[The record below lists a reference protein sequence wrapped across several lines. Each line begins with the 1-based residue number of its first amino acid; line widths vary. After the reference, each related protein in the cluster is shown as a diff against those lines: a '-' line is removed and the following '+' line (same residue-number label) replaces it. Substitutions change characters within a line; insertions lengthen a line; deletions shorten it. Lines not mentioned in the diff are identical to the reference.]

1 MAEVKMNGHP
11 LLRGAGRRRGDD
23 EYYKHG
29 LSSSQMESL
38 SAICEA
44 LIPSIAM
51 EDEKEKKQFSFKG
64 MQDFYLASASH
75 PPFPDEVAELMV
87 KRGQREAVSLVG
99 LILWLLSTR
108 FGTLILCG
116 SLSFS
121 GEFPFMIKKFSNMT
135 VEKRE
140 TMLQR
145 WSKAKFLTPLRFM
158 FFKVKIFCC
167 YTFYSLVYEDSENK
181 SWDAIGYSIPSD
193 TESEGKP
200 GKTLQEG
207 RPLEKGIIET
217 KDHTDSSL
225 IEALKSRGLH
235 VTLDPK
241 QNLYQIECDVVIVG
255 SGCGGGVAA
264 AVLASSG
271 YKVVVIEKGNYFTAQ
286 DYTSLEAPSM
296 NQLYESGG
304 ILTTMNG
311 SMLLLAGSTV
321 GGGSAVNWSAC
332 IRTPHNVLNEWV
344 EKHNLPMF
352 GTSDY
357 VSAMDTVSARL
368 GVNDKCNEEGFQNKI
383 LRKGCQRLGLK
394 AEHVARNSSEDHFCG
409 SCCYGCRTSDKRGT
423 DTSWL
428 VDAVNCGAVILTGCM
443 AERFIMK
450 QNDQIGNKKKK
461 KRCLGLIART
471 TTGGGVTKKLQF
483 QSKVSISACGSLLT
497 PPLLISSGLKN
508 PNIGKN
514 LHLHP
519 VIFAWGYFPESETD
533 IKGKSF
539 EGGIITSL
547 HKVGDTECRAIL
559 ETPAFGPGTVSTLIP
574 WVSGHD
580 MKERMA
586 KYSRTAHIFALVRDR
601 GHGSV
606 ESQGRIN
613 YELDEF
619 DKGNLREGLKTA
631 LRILV
636 AAGAVEV
643 GTHRTDGQRIKCKG
657 TEDEDLEEILNDDAV
672 VGGPKSN
679 EELWTLYCSAHHMGS
694 CRMGVIEEE
703 GAVEILNDDAVEGA
717 VDENGESWEA
727 QGLFVCD
734 ASVFPSAIGV
744 NPMITIQSISYCLSK
759 GIAKSLASSVP

>member
-1 MAEVKMNGHP
+1 
-11 LLRGAGRRRGDD
+11 
-23 EYYKHG
+23 
-29 LSSSQMESL
+29 
-38 SAICEA
+38 
-44 LIPSIAM
+44 
-51 EDEKEKKQFSFKG
+51 
-64 MQDFYLASASH
+64 MQVL
-75 PPFPDEVAELMV
+75 
-87 KRGQREAVSLVG
+87 
-99 LILWLLSTR
+99 
-108 FGTLILCG
+108 
-116 SLSFS
+116 
-121 GEFPFMIKKFSNMT
+121 
-135 VEKRE
+135 
-140 TMLQR
+140 
-145 WSKAKFLTPLRFM
+145 
-158 FFKVKIFCC
+158 
-167 YTFYSLVYEDSENK
+167 EDSENK
-181 SWDAIGYSIPSD
+181 SWNAIGYGIPSD
-193 TESEGKP
+193 TESSEAQQ
-200 GKTLQEG
+200 QEG

-217 KDHTDSSL
+217 KDHNDSSL
-225 IEALKSRGLH
+225 VEAFKRRGLN

-286 DYTSLEAPSM
+286 DYTSLESPSM

-304 ILTTMNG
+304 ILATLNG

-321 GGGSAVNWSAC
+321 GGGSVVNWSAC

-352 GTSDY
+352 RTSDY
-357 VSAMDTVSARL
+357 VSAMDIVSARL
-368 GVNDKCNEEGFQNKI
+368 GVNDKCNEEGFQNTI

-394 AEHVARNSSEDHFCG
+394 AEHVARNSSENHFCG
-409 SCCYGCRTSDKRGT
+409 SCCYGCRTGDKRGT

-428 VDAVNCGAVILTGCM
+428 VDAVNCGAVVLTGCM

-450 QNDQIGNKKKK
+450 QNDQIGNKTKKK
-461 KRCLGLIART
+461 KCLGLIARAMA
-471 TTGGGVTKKLQF
+471 GGVTKKLQF

-519 VIFAWGYFPESETD
+519 VIFAWGYFPESETE

-547 HKVGDTECRAIL
+547 HKVGDSECRALL
-559 ETPAFGPGTVSTLIP
+559 ETPAFGPGTLSTLVP
-574 WVSGHD
+574 WVTGYD
-580 MKERMA
+580 MKQRMA

-606 ESQGRIN
+606 EGRGRIN

-643 GTHRTDGQRIKCKG
+643 GTLRSDGQRIKCKG
-657 TEDEDLEEILNDDAV
+657 NKDEDLEEFLNDDAV

-679 EELWTLYCSAHHMGS
+679 EELWTLYCSAHHLGS
-694 CRMGVIEEE
+694 CRMGVNEE
-703 GAVEILNDDAVEGA
+703 EGA

-759 GIAKSLASSVP
+759 GIAKSLASVP

>member
-1 MAEVKMNGHP
+1 
-11 LLRGAGRRRGDD
+11 
-23 EYYKHG
+23 
-29 LSSSQMESL
+29 
-38 SAICEA
+38 
-44 LIPSIAM
+44 
-51 EDEKEKKQFSFKG
+51 
-64 MQDFYLASASH
+64 MQVL
-75 PPFPDEVAELMV
+75 
-87 KRGQREAVSLVG
+87 
-99 LILWLLSTR
+99 
-108 FGTLILCG
+108 
-116 SLSFS
+116 
-121 GEFPFMIKKFSNMT
+121 
-135 VEKRE
+135 
-140 TMLQR
+140 
-145 WSKAKFLTPLRFM
+145 
-158 FFKVKIFCC
+158 
-167 YTFYSLVYEDSENK
+167 EDSENK
-181 SWDAIGYSIPSD
+181 SWNAIGYGIPSD
-193 TESEGKP
+193 TESSEAQQ
-200 GKTLQEG
+200 QEG

-217 KDHTDSSL
+217 KDHNDSSL
-225 IEALKSRGLH
+225 VEAFKRRGLN

-304 ILTTMNG
+304 ILATLNG

-321 GGGSAVNWSAC
+321 GGGSVVNWSAC

-352 GTSDY
+352 RTSDY
-357 VSAMDTVSARL
+357 VSAMDIVSARL
-368 GVNDKCNEEGFQNKI
+368 GVNDKCNEEGFQNTI
-383 LRKGCQRLGLK
+383 LRKGCQKLGLK
-394 AEHVARNSSEDHFCG
+394 AEHVARNSSENHFCG
-409 SCCYGCRTSDKRGT
+409 SCCYGCRTGDKRGT

-428 VDAVNCGAVILTGCM
+428 VDAVNCGAVVLTGCM

-450 QNDQIGNKKKK
+450 QNDQIGNKTKKK
-461 KRCLGLIART
+461 KCLGLIARAMA
-471 TTGGGVTKKLQF
+471 GGVTKKLQF

-519 VIFAWGYFPESETD
+519 VIFAWGYFPESETE

-547 HKVGDTECRAIL
+547 HKVGDSECRALL
-559 ETPAFGPGTVSTLIP
+559 ETPAFGPGTLSTLVP
-574 WVSGHD
+574 WVTGHD
-580 MKERMA
+580 MKQRMA

-606 ESQGRIN
+606 EGRGRIN

-643 GTHRTDGQRIKCKG
+643 GTHRSDGQRIKCKG
-657 TEDEDLEEILNDDAV
+657 IKDEDLEEFLNDDAV

-679 EELWTLYCSAHHMGS
+679 EELWTLYCSAHHLGS
-694 CRMGVIEEE
+694 CRMGVNEE
-703 GAVEILNDDAVEGA
+703 EGA

-759 GIAKSLASSVP
+759 GIAKSLASVP

>member
-1 MAEVKMNGHP
+1 
-11 LLRGAGRRRGDD
+11 
-23 EYYKHG
+23 
-29 LSSSQMESL
+29 
-38 SAICEA
+38 
-44 LIPSIAM
+44 
-51 EDEKEKKQFSFKG
+51 
-64 MQDFYLASASH
+64 MQVL
-75 PPFPDEVAELMV
+75 
-87 KRGQREAVSLVG
+87 
-99 LILWLLSTR
+99 
-108 FGTLILCG
+108 
-116 SLSFS
+116 
-121 GEFPFMIKKFSNMT
+121 
-135 VEKRE
+135 
-140 TMLQR
+140 
-145 WSKAKFLTPLRFM
+145 
-158 FFKVKIFCC
+158 
-167 YTFYSLVYEDSENK
+167 EDSENK
-181 SWDAIGYSIPSD
+181 SWNAIGYGIPSD
-193 TESEGKP
+193 TESSEAQQ
-200 GKTLQEG
+200 QEG

-217 KDHTDSSL
+217 KDHNDSSL
-225 IEALKSRGLH
+225 VEAFKRRGLN

-304 ILTTMNG
+304 ILATLNG

-321 GGGSAVNWSAC
+321 GGGSVVNWSAC

-352 GTSDY
+352 RTSDY
-357 VSAMDTVSARL
+357 VSAMDIVSARL
-368 GVNDKCNEEGFQNKI
+368 GVNDKCNEEGFQNTI
-383 LRKGCQRLGLK
+383 LRKGCQKLGLK
-394 AEHVARNSSEDHFCG
+394 AEHVARNSSENHFCG
-409 SCCYGCRTSDKRGT
+409 SCCYGCRTGDKRGT

-428 VDAVNCGAVILTGCM
+428 VDAVNCGAVVLTGCM

-450 QNDQIGNKKKK
+450 QNDQIGNKRKKK
-461 KRCLGLIART
+461 KCLGLIARAMA
-471 TTGGGVTKKLQF
+471 GGVTKKLQF

-519 VIFAWGYFPESETD
+519 VIFAWGYFPESETE

-547 HKVGDTECRAIL
+547 HKVGDSECRALL
-559 ETPAFGPGTVSTLIP
+559 ETPAFGPGTLSTLVP
-574 WVSGHD
+574 WVTGHD
-580 MKERMA
+580 MKQRMA

-606 ESQGRIN
+606 EGRGRIN

-643 GTHRTDGQRIKCKG
+643 GTHRSDGQRIKCKG
-657 TEDEDLEEILNDDAV
+657 IKDEDLEEFLNDDAV

-679 EELWTLYCSAHHMGS
+679 EELWTLYCSAHHLGS
-694 CRMGVIEEE
+694 CRMGVNEE
-703 GAVEILNDDAVEGA
+703 EGA

-759 GIAKSLASSVP
+759 GIAKSLASVP

>member
-11 LLRGAGRRRGDD
+11 LLRGGRRSRGDN
-23 EYYKHG
+23 EYKHG
-29 LSSSQMESL
+29 LSSSQMKSL

-51 EDEKEKKQFSFKG
+51 DQDEPVHLMMNNNSGKEKKQFSYKA

-87 KRGQREAVSLVG
+87 KRGQREAVTLVG
-99 LILWLLSTR
+99 LVLWLLSTR

-121 GEFPFMIKKFSNMT
+121 GGFLFMIKKFSDMAL
-135 VEKRE
+135 EKRE
-140 TMLQR
+140 AVLQG
-145 WSKAKFLTPLRFM
+145 WSKTKFFTPLRLVFFM
-158 FFKVKIFCC
+158 VKIFCC
-167 YTFYSLVYEDSENK
+167 YTFYSLVLEDSENK
-181 SWDAIGYSIPSD
+181 SWNAIGYSIPSD
-193 TESEGKP
+193 TESSKAQQ
-200 GKTLQEG
+200 QEG

-225 IEALKSRGLH
+225 VEALKKRGLN

-304 ILTTMNG
+304 ILATLNG
-311 SMLLLAGSTV
+311 SMLLLGGSTV
-321 GGGSAVNWSAC
+321 GGGSVVNWSAC

-352 GTSDY
+352 RTSDY

-368 GVNDKCNEEGFQNKI
+368 GVNDKCNEEGFQNTI
-383 LRKGCQRLGLK
+383 LRKGCQSLGLK
-394 AEHVARNSSEDHFCG
+394 VEHVARNSSENHFCG
-409 SCCYGCRTSDKRGT
+409 SCCYGCRTGDKRGT

-443 AERFIMK
+443 ADRFIMK
-450 QNDQIGNKKKK
+450 QNDQVGNKKKK
-461 KRCLGLIART
+461 KRCLGLIARAMA
-471 TTGGGVTKKLQF
+471 GGVTKKLQF

-519 VIFAWGYFPESETD
+519 VIFAWGYFPESETE

-547 HKVGDTECRAIL
+547 HRVGDSECRALI
-559 ETPAFGPGTVSTLIP
+559 ETPAFGPGTLSTLVP
-574 WVSGHD
+574 WVTGHD
-580 MKERMA
+580 MKQRMA

-606 ESQGRIN
+606 ESRGRIN

-643 GTHRTDGQRIKCKG
+643 GTHRSDGQRIKCKG
-657 TEDEDLEEILNDDAV
+657 IKDEDLEEFLNDDAV

-679 EELWTLYCSAHHMGS
+679 EELWTLYCSAHHLGS
-694 CRMGVIEEE
+694 CRMGVNEE
-703 GAVEILNDDAVEGA
+703 EGA
-717 VDENGESWEA
+717 VDENGETWEA

-759 GIAKSLASSVP
+759 GIAKSMALVP